1 MPEQLIEHV
10 SDTAFWVAHYRAM
23 EGARPDA
30 LFHDP
35 LAGVLAGER
44 GRKIAQAMPMT
55 FWTGWSVV
63 IRTCIIDDYIR
74 EALGLPRDERM
85 AKGRMAKGREAS
97 TSAAAGSA
105 GGNGSSG
112 GIAAAAAT
120 AAAAIAA
127 SGEAV
132 DTVLNLGAGLDT
144 RPYRMELPES
154 LLWIEADYPH
164 MIEYKEE
171 RLAKE
176 KPHCRLE
183 RVKIDLAD
191 VEARRRMLADVDAR
205 AKKVLVLTEGVV
217 PYLDEQAVAS
227 LADDLRAMQ
236 HARGWVL
243 DYFSPEV
250 VKYRGR
256 NGMHR
261 HMQNAPFKFAPDD
274 WQGFFERH
282 GWRQREMRYYAA
294 EAQRLKRQ
302 MELPWLMRTMFRVRG
317 ILVSKAR
324 REAFMKMAGY
334 AMMEPTD
341 AG

>member
-1 MPEQLIEHV
+1 
-10 SDTAFWVAHYRAM
+10 
-23 EGARPDA
+23 
-30 LFHDP
+30 
-35 LAGVLAGER
+35 
-44 GRKIAQAMPMT
+44 
-55 FWTGWSVV
+55 VV
-63 IRTCIIDDYIR
+63 IRTCIIDDFIR

-85 AKGRMAKGREAS
+85 AKGRAD
-97 TSAAAGSA
+97 GSA
-105 GGNGSSG
+105 SNATSGASSSTKVGGNGSGG

-120 AAAAIAA
+120 AAATIAGTSLIA
-127 SGEAV
+127 GGEAV

-176 KPHCRLE
+176 RPRCRLE

-191 VEARRRMLADVDAR
+191 AAARQRMLAQVDAR

-217 PYLDEQAVAS
+217 PYLDEEQVAS

-236 HARGWVL
+236 HARHWVL

-261 HMQNAPFKFAPDD
+261 HMQNAPFKFAPED
-274 WQGFFERH
+274 WQRFFERH
-282 GWRQREMRYYAA
+282 GWQQKEMRYYAE

-302 MELPWLMRTMFRVRG
+302 LELPWLMRTMFRVRG
-317 ILVSKAR
+317 ILISKAR
-324 REAFMKMAGY
+324 REAFMKIAGY

-341 AG
+341 AA

>member
-1 MPEQLIEHV
+1 M
-10 SDTAFWVAHYRAM
+10 
-23 EGARPDA
+23 
-30 LFHDP
+30 
-35 LAGVLAGER
+35 
-44 GRKIAQAMPMT
+44 
-55 FWTGWSVV
+55 
-63 IRTCIIDDYIR
+63 
-74 EALGLPRDERM
+74 
-85 AKGRMAKGREAS
+85 
-97 TSAAAGSA
+97 
-105 GGNGSSG
+105 
-112 GIAAAAAT
+112 
-120 AAAAIAA
+120 
-127 SGEAV
+127 
-132 DTVLNLGAGLDT
+132 LNLGAGLDT

-191 VEARRRMLADVDAR
+191 AEARRRMLADVDAR
-205 AKKVLVLTEGVV
+205 SQNVLVLTEGVV
-217 PYLDEQAVAS
+217 PYLDEEAVAS

-236 HARGWVL
+236 HARHWVL

-261 HMQNAPFKFAPDD
+261 HMQNAPFKFAPED

-282 GWRQREMRYYAA
+282 GWRQTEMRYYME

-302 MELPWLMRTMFRVRG
+302 LELPWLMRAIFRARG
-317 ILVSKAR
+317 IFISKAR

-334 AMMEPTD
+334 VMMEPKSAD
-341 AG
+341 